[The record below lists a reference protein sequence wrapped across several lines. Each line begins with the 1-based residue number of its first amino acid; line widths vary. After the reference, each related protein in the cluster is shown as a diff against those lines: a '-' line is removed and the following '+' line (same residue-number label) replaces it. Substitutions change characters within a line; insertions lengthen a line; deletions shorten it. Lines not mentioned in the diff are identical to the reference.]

1 MTNRYDDILY
11 LPHKQSDARQRM
23 ARASRAAQFA
33 PFAALTGLDD
43 EMEETAR
50 LTDKKI
56 TLDEEQKQ
64 VINRELLF
72 IKNNP
77 QRDIPVIVT
86 FFKSDG
92 RKDGGAYIEKEV
104 RIKKIDEINRKLI
117 LSDYSEIKIDDL
129 FFVRIKEK

>member
-1 MTNRYDDILY
+1 MRGKYDDIIN
-11 LPHKQSDARQRM
+11 LPHHTSTKHPRM
-23 ARASRAAQFA
+23 TRTARAAQFA

-77 QRDIPVIVT
+77 QRDIPVIIT

-92 RKDGGAYIEKEV
+92 RKDGGAYIENEV
-104 RIKKIDEINRKLI
+104 SIKKIDEINRKLI

-129 FFVRIKEK
+129 FSVRIKEK

>member
-1 MTNRYDDILY
+1 MRGKYDDIIN
-11 LPHKQSDARQRM
+11 LPHHTSTKHPRM
-23 ARASRAAQFA
+23 TRTARAAQFA

-77 QRDIPVIVT
+77 QRDIPVIIT

-104 RIKKIDEINRKLI
+104 RIRKIDEINRKLI

-129 FFVRIKEK
+129 FSVRIKEK